1 MEISGKS
8 LYLQFLELVPR
19 FALGLAVNG
28 LANAFA
34 VNHQID
40 LPGIPLAALH
50 IINRAF
56 AVRQFDFL

>member
-19 FALGLAVNG
+19 FSLGLAVNG

-40 LPGIPLAALH
+40 LPRITLAALH
-50 IINRAF
+50 IINTTVTIR
-56 AVRQFDFL
+56 

>member
-28 LANAFA
+28 LANTFA

-40 LPGIPLAALH
+40 LPGIPLATLH
-50 IINRAF
+50 IINGTF

>member
-19 FALGLAVNG
+19 FSLGLAVNG

-50 IINRAF
+50 IIN
-56 AVRQFDFL
+56 